1 MTTISIKM
9 PEAMLR
15 EIAEEAKTRR
25 VGKSEFIRDCL
36 KRALHRGKKTKKTAS
51 CLDLMGQSVGS
62 FQGPR
67 DLSTNR
73 RYLVE
78 AVAHANRSR
87 KGTR

>member
-15 EIAEEAKTRR
+15 EITQEAQSRR

-36 KRALHRGKKTKKTAS
+36 DRALRRGKKTKKSAS
-51 CLDLMGQSVGS
+51 CLDLMGESVGS
-62 FQGPR
+62 FRGPR

-73 RYLVE
+73 RHLIE
-78 AVAHANRSR
+78 AV
-87 KGTR
+87 

>member
-1 MTTISIKM
+1 M

-15 EIAEEAKTRR
+15 EIAQEAKTRR

-36 KRALHRGKKTKKTAS
+36 ERGLRRGKKTKKKVS
-51 CLDLMGQSVGS
+51 CLDLMSESVGS
-62 FQGPR
+62 VRGPR

-73 RYLVE
+73 NHLIE

-87 KGTR
+87 KDSR